1 MESGSTFEYVPSGL
15 PDPDRRIMETPPE
28 WWDEYPFDASDPDW
42 DSIDPYE
49 NYSNSFAEGPAI
61 VVVGPNCIPQP
72 ISTIAELQ
80 YITPISNLD
89 SILTLG
95 ILSHSEAKTVFHTSV
110 ANAEI
115 NSMRADKRLSS
126 GKSIHD
132 YVNLFFNARNPMLF
146 RCFWDYDHGS
156 NPNALCILKVAHT
169 VLWRSNVLVTDGN
182 AAHHRTTDAPL
193 TAGSVMLDRRMV
205 YAKSWN
211 SASQSQKDENT
222 RCMMAEVLI
231 PNRVPPVFIKTVYF
245 RNESELQL
253 AGIRVGSA
261 PFEVNPRSF
270 FDQSATLGSSSRV
283 KP

>member
-1 MESGSTFEYVPSGL
+1 MESGSTFEYLPSGL

-28 WWDEYPFDASDPDW
+28 WWDQYPFDASEPDSESN
-42 DSIDPYE
+42 DSYQHNMD
-49 NYSNSFAEGPAI
+49 ADTPAARTRVI
-61 VVVGPNCIPQP
+61 GPNCIPVP
-72 ISTIAELQ
+72 VSSIHELH

-95 ILSHSEAKTVFHTSV
+95 ILSHNEAKTVLHTSG

-132 YVNLFFNARNPMLF
+132 YVNLFFNSRNPMLF

-156 NPNALCILKVAHT
+156 NSNALCILKVAHT
-169 VLWRSNVLVTDGN
+169 VLWRSKVLVTDGN

-205 YAKSWN
+205 YATSWN
-211 SASQSQKDENT
+211 SPSQTQKDENT
-222 RCMMAEVLI
+222 RCMMAEALI

-245 RNESELQL
+245 RNETELQL
-253 AGIRVGSA
+253 AGIRAGSVS
-261 PFEVNPRSF
+261 FEVNPRSF
-270 FDQSATLGSSSRV
+270 FDQRATLGSSSTD